1 MKKQSLFNTAIIF
14 TIIGLTLIGYGLGKI
29 FCRPFSGAI
38 IGLGAGLCS
47 TAIILFKTYRRFDAY
62 EKK

>member
-1 MKKQSLFNTAIIF
+1 MKKQPLFYTAIIF
-14 TIIGLTLIGYGLGKI
+14 AIVGLTLIGFGVGKI
-29 FCRPFSGAI
+29 FCRPCTGTI

-47 TAIILFKTYRRFDAY
+47 TAIILFKTFRRIDAY